1 MQRTRL
7 WSRIQTLPKLFRWPH
22 FFVKTMSCLGNGEKM
37 FVHSNTLT
45 ICLSKKLAKLP
56 NLKLIH
62 FLLHVHMPLLQNHTL
77 KNEYLLLKHRHKCGP
92 HTQTDCF
99 VQTKLIV
106 RSVPP
111 TFPNT
116 EDKGMPV
123 NILRLFMFL
132 LLEQQHLYLL
142 QVTRSLLG
150 LQFHP
155 WMWHKPG
162 ARVSSQHSQCA
173 TSREKIHSKRP
184 VAKTR

>member
-1 MQRTRL
+1 MIPN
-7 WSRIQTLPKLFRWPH
+7 SNIAQTVQVTTFLCQDNVLFGKWRKDVPT
-22 FFVKTMSCLGNGEKM
+22 FKYTDNMSFQEACKIAKSKT
-37 FVHSNTLT
+37 NTL
-45 ICLSKKLAKLP
+45 
-56 NLKLIH
+56 
-62 FLLHVHMPLLQNHTL
+62 LLHVHMPLLQNHTL
-77 KNEYLLLKHRHKCGP
+77 KNEYLLLKHRHKCGA

-142 QVTRSLLG
+142 QVTGSLLG

-155 WMWHKPG
+155 
-162 ARVSSQHSQCA
+162 
-173 TSREKIHSKRP
+173 
-184 VAKTR
+184 